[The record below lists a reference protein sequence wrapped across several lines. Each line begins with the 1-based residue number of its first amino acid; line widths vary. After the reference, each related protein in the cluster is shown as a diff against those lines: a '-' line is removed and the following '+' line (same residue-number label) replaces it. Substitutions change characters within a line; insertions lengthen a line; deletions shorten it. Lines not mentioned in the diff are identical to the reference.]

1 MPPVSPGGI
10 SSFSADD
17 RPRSMAIM
25 SRLNLI
31 FAWLGAALFVI
42 TGFMLTWEVAAR
54 YFFVSP
60 TIWAAELSQL
70 CLIWGTLLAMPW
82 ALEKRRH
89 IAVDA
94 LVLRLP
100 RRARTMIDG
109 LVMMLTAVFCAFV
122 FWKGAE
128 IFWDSFERGRGSGT
142 MLGLPAW
149 VPELAVPVGFALL
162 FLQSILEAVRSFG
175 GRDVESGGE
184 PV

>member
-1 MPPVSPGGI
+1 
-10 SSFSADD
+10 
-17 RPRSMAIM
+17 MAAI

-31 FAWLGAALFVI
+31 FAWLAAILFTAAGA
-42 TGFMLTWEVAAR
+42 MLTWEVAAR
-54 YFFVSP
+54 YFFVRP

-94 LVLRLP
+94 LVARLP
-100 RRARTMIDG
+100 QRMRTILDG
-109 LVMMLTAVFCAFV
+109 IVMLLTAAFSAMV
-122 FWKGAE
+122 LWKGTE

-162 FLQSILEAVRSFG
+162 LVQALAEAARSFG
-175 GRDVESGGE
+175 GRDPDGGGE
-184 PV
+184 HV